1 MIQFD
6 KILEY
11 LDGKLTP
18 VEQAQLEAEA
28 KNNEAFKEQLE
39 LLQHIYASVK
49 QEDVHQFRRQIRK
62 IINEEKNN
70 RQAQE
75 PLTQYN
81 SSFMFC
87 AKERN
92 SICQIEQSMEVGVY

>member
-18 VEQAQLEAEA
+18 AEQAQLEAEA
-28 KNNEAFKEQLE
+28 KNNEAFREQLE

-49 QEDVHQFRRQIRK
+49 QEYVQQFRRQIRQ
-62 IINEEKNN
+62 IINEEKSN

-75 PLTQYN
+75 PFVQYN
-81 SSFMFC
+81 ASTQFC
-87 AKERN
+87 AKDRN
-92 SICQIEQSMEVGVY
+92 STFRVEQYMEVGAY